1 MSTPPGMPTKT
12 FSERTPII
20 YIEKKKLYGSMS
32 KIAASNTS

>member
-20 YIEKKKLYGSMS
+20 YIEKKSYM
-32 KIAASNTS
+32 AQ